1 MSKARELANLG
12 NAYSDGALSN
22 RNLIINGAMQVAQR
36 GTSQTTQGYGSI
48 DRMALSLSGATATMT
63 QETLALGQTD
73 LPSQFRKFAR
83 IATTTGDNNCGLYH
97 RIEDVDTAEGEVT
110 LSFYAKGTNP
120 ASGAFD
126 VYLYQSF
133 GSGGSTGVITTAQSL
148 TLTSSWQRFEF
159 VFTLAS
165 LSGKTIGTGSNIE
178 IGILQP
184 NADTGTAA
192 WTLDITG
199 VQLEVGDTATP
210 FEHRSYGDELARCQR
225 YFTKIGDGKA
235 YTRFG
240 SGLNWSTGGGGNN
253 SIINLPVTLRAFPTL
268 TTSGVFAIYHGNAV
282 VSTASGIAIETVGSS
297 LSVVSVNV
305 TTSGLTQG
313 YFGTLIANNS
323 TAATLQ
329 FDAEL

>member
-1 MSKARELANLG
+1 MSKARGLADLG
-12 NAYSDGALSN
+12 NAYDDGALSN

-36 GTSQTTQGYGSI
+36 GTSQTAAGYGSI
-48 DRMALSLSGATATMT
+48 DRMALTLSGATATMT
-63 QETLALGQTD
+63 QEPLTLGQTD

-83 IATTTGDNNCGLYH
+83 IATTTGNNNCGLYH

-120 ASGAFD
+120 AAGAFD

-178 IGILQP
+178 LGILQP
-184 NADTGTAA
+184 DADTGTSA

-225 YFTKIGDGKA
+225 YYYQPTNLAGTNRYAIWQG
-235 YTRFG
+235 RVV
-240 SGLNWSTGGGGNN
+240 SGENYNDTFY
-253 SIINLPVTLRAFPTL
+253 LPVPMRASPTH
-268 TTSGVFAIYHGNAV
+268 TVAI
-282 VSTASGIAIETVGSS
+282 GSS
-297 LSVVSVNV
+297 NSFNSATIDVANLSNQ
-305 TTSGLTQG
+305 SGRAVAT
-313 YFGTLIANNS
+313 ANATD
-323 TAATLQ
+323 TAAFYYYSITA
-329 FDAEL
+329 DAEL